1 MNPSILTDVDL
12 AQVRQ
17 HGLSRPE
24 VERQLRLFADPP
36 PAAELLRACTV
47 GDGIVRLEEDRH
59 SRLQDLYREAEAAGR
74 FSKFVPASGAATRM
88 FRALLAVRGGEGSEQ
103 DRQAARTLMA
113 ELDRLPFR
121 APLAAELERRG
132 QDLEALRQQAAEGGT
147 EEVDAWAEPV
157 LSALLDDDGLGFANA
172 PKGLVPFHRGSEEDK
187 AGITPLEE
195 HLVEAAEHLRAK
207 DGRCRVH
214 FTIPQHQEMAFREQL
229 REIAGRLEPRYDARF
244 EVSLSIQRPET
255 DTLAADLDGNPFRD
269 DDGRLV
275 FRPGGHGALL
285 TNLAEFGQDLVFLR
299 NIDNVQ
305 PEHRRREI
313 LRWNR
318 ILGGFLVEVEQTLVD
333 CLSRVERERFEDPTI
348 DDELRRVAAV
358 LGQPHLLEVLDRPP
372 RAKQAFLA
380 DLLDRPLRIA
390 GVVPN
395 VGEPGGG
402 PFWVRGADGEAS
414 PQIVEMS
421 QVDLENPEQKAIVS
435 GATHFNPVH
444 LVCRLRSHRGDRYD
458 LERFLDPSAVFIA
471 RKSHQGRPLQA
482 LERPGLWN
490 GAMARWNTVFVEIP
504 GTIFAPVKTVLDLLR
519 PEHQA
524 P

>member
-1 MNPSILTDVDL
+1 
-12 AQVRQ
+12 
-17 HGLSRPE
+17 
-24 VERQLRLFADPP
+24 
-36 PAAELLRACTV
+36 
-47 GDGIVRLEEDRH
+47 
-59 SRLQDLYREAEAAGR
+59 
-74 FSKFVPASGAATRM
+74 
-88 FRALLAVRGGEGSEQ
+88 
-103 DRQAARTLMA
+103 
-113 ELDRLPFR
+113 
-121 APLAAELERRG
+121 
-132 QDLEALRQQAAEGGT
+132 
-147 EEVDAWAEPV
+147 
-157 LSALLDDDGLGFANA
+157 
-172 PKGLVPFHRGSEEDK
+172 
-187 AGITPLEE
+187 
-195 HLVEAAEHLRAK
+195 
-207 DGRCRVH
+207 
-214 FTIPQHQEMAFREQL
+214 MAFREQL
-229 REIAGRLEPRYDARF
+229 REIASRLEPRYDARF
-244 EVSLSIQRPET
+244 DVSLSIQRPET
-255 DTLAADLDGNPFRD
+255 DTLAADLDGKPFRD

-275 FRPGGHGALL
+275 FRPGGHGSLL
-285 TNLAEFGQDLVFLR
+285 TNLADFGQDLVFLR

-318 ILGGFLVEVEQTLVD
+318 ILGGFLIEVEQTLVD

-348 DDELRRVAAV
+348 DDELRRVAAI

-395 VGEPGGG
+395 VGETGGG
-402 PFWVRGADGEAS
+402 PFWVQDADGQAS

-421 QVDLENPEQKAIVS
+421 QVDLENPAQKAIVAGS
-435 GATHFNPVH
+435 THFNPVH

-458 LERFLDPSAVFIA
+458 LERFVDPSAVFIA
-471 RKSHQGRPLQA
+471 EKSHQGRPLRA